1 MGCGRLVGSER
12 TVGVGGLMGGE
23 LFFFFFILQT
33 CTCIKRSGKS
43 MEDERCVGVG
53 GFWKVRGLYVK
64 FMGRSTS
71 VGGLCKHYICRAAS
85 LQIVLNTPKSFL

>member
-1 MGCGRLVGSER
+1 MGSKR

-23 LFFFFFILQT
+23 LFFLQKRQT

-43 MEDERCVGVG
+43 MEDERCVGVR

-71 VGGLCKHYICRAAS
+71 VGGQYKHYICKAAS
-85 LQIVLNTPKSFL
+85 LQIVLNTQKILS

>member
-1 MGCGRLVGSER
+1 
-12 TVGVGGLMGGE
+12 
-23 LFFFFFILQT
+23 
-33 CTCIKRSGKS
+33 